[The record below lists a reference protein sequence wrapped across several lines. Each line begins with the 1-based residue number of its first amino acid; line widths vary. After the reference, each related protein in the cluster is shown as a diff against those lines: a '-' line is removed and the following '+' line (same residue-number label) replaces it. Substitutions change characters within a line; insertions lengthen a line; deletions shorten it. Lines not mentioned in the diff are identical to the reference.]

1 MTISC
6 IAKLSI
12 SQYAF
17 NDKILFNCFNVENLD
32 YSNCDLEKIA
42 NRKASFCHQTIRVLI
57 NF

>member
-12 SQYAF
+12 SQSAF

-32 YSNCDLEKIA
+32 LSQRNPVAIA
-42 NRKASFCHQTIRVLI
+42 ATQ
-57 NF
+57 